1 VSVELR
7 LSRAAAAFRNEGTV
21 ELMMRAQQLERE
33 GRSIVHLE
41 IGEPDFDTPAYITA
55 AAKTALDEHFTHYA
69 PVPGL
74 AELREAVAFD
84 AARFRSLPEPYA
96 AENVVIGPGAKP
108 LLWNL
113 FAVLLD
119 PGDEVVFADPAYPA
133 YHAAA
138 SYLGAKALTFRLDG
152 AHDWRPDL
160 DELAASITPR
170 TRAIVLNSPHNPTG
184 GVMTADDLAAVAAL
198 ALRHDI
204 LVVSD
209 EIYSRNVYGAPFAS
223 IAQVPGMQERT
234 IIIDGFSKA
243 YAMTGWRLG
252 YCIAPKAIVHALTLF
267 ANNTYQC
274 VATFTQKAGIAAL
287 RGDDSAVIAMGER
300 LRRRRD
306 LIVGGL
312 NALPGVHCALPG
324 GAFYAFPN
332 AAAIEPDDVALSRYL
347 LEEAGVAALGGSSF
361 GPAGAG
367 HLRIAYATSSAEL
380 QRALD
385 RLGPALAAYARANVA
400 TTKVHSDADTTI

>member
-1 VSVELR
+1 VGLR
-7 LSRAAAAFRNEGTV
+7 LSRAAAGFRNEGTV
-21 ELMMRAQQLERE
+21 ELMLRAQQLERE
-33 GRSIVHLE
+33 GHDIVHLE
-41 IGEPDFDTPAYITA
+41 IGEPDFDTPAYITS

-74 AELREAVAFD
+74 AELRAAVALD
-84 AARFRSLPEPYA
+84 AARFRSLPVPYA

-119 PGDEVVFADPAYPA
+119 PGDEIVFADPAYPA
-133 YHAAA
+133 YRAAA
-138 SYLGAKALTFRLDG
+138 SYLGARAVTFRLDE
-152 AHDWRPDL
+152 ARDWRPDL
-160 DELAASITPR
+160 DELAAAITPR
-170 TRAIVLNSPHNPTG
+170 TRAVVLNSPHNPTG
-184 GVMTADDLAAVAAL
+184 GVMTADDLAAVAEI
-198 ALRHDI
+198 ALRHDL
-204 LVVSD
+204 LVISD
-209 EIYSRNVYGAPFAS
+209 EIYSRNVYGTFAS

-234 IIIDGFSKA
+234 VLIDGFSKA
-243 YAMTGWRLG
+243 FAMTGWRLG
-252 YCIAPKAIVHALTLF
+252 YCIAPALIARALTLL

-274 VATFTQKAGIAAL
+274 VATFTQKAGLAAL
-287 RGDDSAVIAMGER
+287 RGGASAVLAMGER

-312 NALPGVHCALPG
+312 NALPGVRCVLPD

-332 AAAIEPDDVALSRYL
+332 VTAIEPDDARLARYL
-347 LEEAGVAALGGSSF
+347 LEEAGVAALGGAAF

-380 QRALD
+380 RRSLD
-385 RLGPALAAYARANVA
+385 RLGAALAAYPRAA
-400 TTKVHSDADTTI
+400 PPLR

>member
-1 VSVELR
+1 VGLR
-7 LSRAAAAFRNEGTV
+7 LSRAAAGFRNEGTV
-21 ELMMRAQQLERE
+21 ELMLRAQELDRD
-33 GRSIVHLE
+33 GHHIVHLE
-41 IGEPDFDTPAYITA
+41 IGEPDFDTPDYITS

-74 AELREAVAFD
+74 AELRAAVALD
-84 AARFRSLPEPYA
+84 AARFRSLPVPYA

-119 PGDEVVFADPAYPA
+119 PGDEIVFADPAYPA

-138 SYLGAKALTFRLDG
+138 SYLGARAVTFRLDE
-152 AHDWRPDL
+152 ARDWRPDL
-160 DELAASITPR
+160 DQLAAAITPR
-170 TRAIVLNSPHNPTG
+170 TRAVVLNSPHNPTG
-184 GVMTADDLAAVAAL
+184 GVMTADDLAAVAEV
-198 ALRHDI
+198 ALRHDL

-234 IIIDGFSKA
+234 VLVDGFSKA
-243 YAMTGWRLG
+243 FAMTGWRLG
-252 YCIAPKAIVHALTLF
+252 YCIAPPPIARALTLL

-274 VATFTQKAGIAAL
+274 VATFTQKAGLAAL
-287 RGDDSAVIAMGER
+287 RGGTDAVLAMGER

-312 NALPGVHCALPG
+312 NALPSVRCVLPG

-332 AAAIEPDDVALSRYL
+332 IAAIEPDDARFAHYL
-347 LEEAGVAALGGSSF
+347 LEEAGVAALGGSAF

-380 QRALD
+380 RRALD
-385 RLGPALAAYARANVA
+385 RLSAAVAAYPRAA
-400 TTKVHSDADTTI
+400 PPLR

>member
-1 VSVELR
+1 MELR
-7 LSRAAAAFRNEGTV
+7 LSRAATGFRNEGTV

-33 GRSIVHLE
+33 GRSIVHLD
-41 IGEPDFDTPAYITA
+41 IGEPDFDTPAHITA

-69 PVPGL
+69 PVPGI
-74 AELREAVAFD
+74 AELRAAVALD
-84 AARFRSLPEPYA
+84 AARYRALPDAYA
-96 AENVVIGPGAKP
+96 AENVIIGPGAKP

-119 PGDEVVFADPAYPA
+119 SGDEVVFANPAYPA

-138 SYLGAKALTFRLDG
+138 SYLGARAVTFRLDERR
-152 AHDWRPDL
+152 DWRPDL
-160 DELAASITPR
+160 DELAAAITPR

-184 GVMTADDLAAVAAL
+184 GVMTPEDLAVVAEL
-198 ALRHDI
+198 AQRYDI

-209 EIYSRNVYGAPFAS
+209 EIYSRNVYGAAFAS
-223 IAQVPGMQERT
+223 IAQLPGMQERT
-234 IIIDGFSKA
+234 VVIDGFSKA

-252 YCIAPKAIVHALTLF
+252 YCIAPAPIARALTLF

-274 VATFTQKAGIAAL
+274 VATFTQIAGLAAL
-287 RGDDSAVIAMGER
+287 HGDESAVLAMGDR
-300 LRRRRD
+300 LERRRD

-312 NALPGVHCALPG
+312 NALPGVHCRLPG

-332 AAAIEPDDVALSRYL
+332 VAGIDPDDVALARYL

-361 GPAGAG
+361 GPAGRG

-380 QRALD
+380 RRALG
-385 RLGPALAAYARANVA
+385 RMQGALAAYASRAAMKSDVA
-400 TTKVHSDADTTI
+400 TEN

>member
-1 VSVELR
+1 
-7 LSRAAAAFRNEGTV
+7 
-21 ELMMRAQQLERE
+21 
-33 GRSIVHLE
+33 
-41 IGEPDFDTPAYITA
+41 
-55 AAKTALDEHFTHYA
+55 
-69 PVPGL
+69 VPGL
-74 AELREAVAFD
+74 AELREAVALD
-84 AARFRSLPEPYA
+84 AARFRSLKQSYA
-96 AENVVIGPGAKP
+96 VENVVIGPGAKP

-138 SYLGAKALTFRLDG
+138 SYLGARAVTFRLDE
-152 AHDWRPDL
+152 ARDWRPDL
-160 DELAASITPR
+160 DELAAAITPR

-184 GVMTADDLAAVAAL
+184 GVMTPDDLAAVADV
-198 ALRHDI
+198 ALRHDL

-223 IAQVPGMQERT
+223 IAQVPGMQDRT
-234 IIIDGFSKA
+234 VLIDGFSKA

-252 YCIAPKAIVHALTLF
+252 YCIAPAPIARALTLF

-287 RGDDSAVIAMGER
+287 AAGDRAIVAMGER
-300 LRRRRD
+300 LERRRD

-312 NALPGVHCALPG
+312 NALPGVRCALPG

-332 AAAIEPDDVALSRYL
+332 VAAIEPDDAALARYL
-347 LEEAGVAALGGSSF
+347 LEEAGVATLGGSSF
-361 GPAGAG
+361 GTAGDG
-367 HLRIAYATSSAEL
+367 HLRISYATSSAEL
-380 QRALD
+380 RQALA
-385 RLGPALAAYARANVA
+385 RMQGALAAHASKSA
-400 TTKVHSDADTTI
+400 

>member
-1 VSVELR
+1 VDLR
-7 LSRAAAAFRNEGTV
+7 LSRAATGFRNEGTV
-21 ELMMRAQQLERE
+21 ELMMRAQQLERA
-33 GRSIVHLE
+33 GHSIVHLD

-74 AELREAVAFD
+74 AELREAVALD
-84 AARFRSLPEPYA
+84 AARFRSLPQPYA
-96 AENVVIGPGAKP
+96 PENVIIGPGAKP

-138 SYLGAKALTFRLDG
+138 SYLGAHAVTFRLDE

-160 DELAASITPR
+160 DELAAAITPR

-184 GVMTADDLAAVAAL
+184 GVMTAGDLAAVAEL

-209 EIYSRNVYGAPFAS
+209 EIYSHNVYGAPFAS

-234 IIIDGFSKA
+234 VLIDGFSKA

-252 YCIAPKAIVHALTLF
+252 YCIAPAPIARALTLF

-287 RGDDSAVIAMGER
+287 HGDDRAVVAMGER
-300 LRRRRD
+300 LERRRD
-306 LIVGGL
+306 LIVSGL
-312 NALPGVHCALPG
+312 NGLPGVHCALPG

-332 AAAIEPDDVALSRYL
+332 VAAIDRDDAALARYL
-347 LEEAGVAALGGSSF
+347 LEEAGVATLGGSSF
-361 GPAGAG
+361 GRAGNG

-380 QRALD
+380 RRALA
-385 RLGPALAAYARANVA
+385 RMQGALAAYASKAPM
-400 TTKVHSDADTTI
+400 KSDADPTK

>member
-1 VSVELR
+1 MELR
-7 LSRAAAAFRNEGTV
+7 LSRAAAGVRNEGSV

-33 GRSIVHLE
+33 GRSIVHLD
-41 IGEPDFDTPAYITA
+41 IGEPDFDTPEYITA

-74 AELREAVAFD
+74 AELRAAVALD
-84 AARFRSLPEPYA
+84 AAGLRSLPHAYA
-96 AENVVIGPGAKP
+96 PENVIVGPGAKP

-119 PGDEVVFADPAYPA
+119 PGDEIVFADPAYPA

-138 SYLGAKALTFRLDG
+138 AYLGARAVTFRLDE
-152 AHDWRPDL
+152 ARDWRPDL
-160 DELAASITPR
+160 DELAAAITPR

-184 GVMTADDLAAVAAL
+184 GVMTPEDLAAVAEL

-209 EIYSRNVYGAPFAS
+209 EIYSRNVYDAPFAS
-223 IAQVPGMQERT
+223 ITQVPGMQERT
-234 IIIDGFSKA
+234 VLIDGFSKA

-252 YCIAPKAIVHALTLF
+252 YCIAPAPIARALTLF

-274 VATFTQKAGIAAL
+274 VATFTQKAGLAAL
-287 RGDDSAVIAMGER
+287 HGGDAAVLAMNRR
-300 LRRRRD
+300 LQRRRD

-312 NALPGVHCALPG
+312 NALQGVRCALPG

-332 AAAIEPDDVALSRYL
+332 VAALDPDDAALARRL
-347 LEEAGVAALGGSSF
+347 LEEAGVAALGGSWF
-361 GPAGAG
+361 GPAGRG
-367 HLRIAYATSSAEL
+367 HLRIAYATSSAQL
-380 QRALD
+380 RLALE
-385 RLGPALAAYARANVA
+385 RMQGALAAYATRSA
-400 TTKVHSDADTTI
+400 